1 MDNTDKKNLFEQMY
15 QSAIKQNE
23 IQEKASKAYTEECD
37 RFSALFYEV
46 KQAGL
51 LNEYLE
57 WKRERKKE
65 ND

>member
-1 MDNTDKKNLFEQMY
+1 MNNTYRNELFKQMY

-37 RFSALFYEV
+37 RFSAIFYEV

-51 LNEYLE
+51 LNEYLQWE
-57 WKRERKKE
+57 RERNK

>member
-1 MDNTDKKNLFEQMY
+1 MNNTYRNELFKQMY

-37 RFSALFYEV
+37 RFSAIFYEV

-51 LNEYLE
+51 LNEYLQ
-57 WKRERKKE
+57 WKRERNK

>member
-1 MDNTDKKNLFEQMY
+1 MNSTYRNDLFEQMY

-23 IQEKASKAYTEECD
+23 IQEKASKAYTKECD

-51 LNEYLE
+51 LNEYLQ
-57 WKRERKKE
+57 WKRERKK
-65 ND
+65 DD

>member
-1 MDNTDKKNLFEQMY
+1 MNSTYRNDLFEQMY

-51 LNEYLE
+51 LNEYLQ
-57 WKRERKKE
+57 WKRERKK
-65 ND
+65 DD